1 MAQVVASPGYRVY
14 TVYISNPLI
23 LMKNDPTAWLLEE
36 LGRLNDDADRLL
48 EAWLVTD
55 DERLGRRLDAV
66 VARRMQIMKE
76 LG

>member
-1 MAQVVASPGYRVY
+1 
-14 TVYISNPLI
+14 
-23 LMKNDPTAWLLEE
+23 MKNDPTAWLLEE

>member
-1 MAQVVASPGYRVY
+1 M
-14 TVYISNPLI
+14 SNQ
-23 LMKNDPTAWLLEE
+23 KNAWLLEE

-48 EAWLVTD
+48 EAWLATD